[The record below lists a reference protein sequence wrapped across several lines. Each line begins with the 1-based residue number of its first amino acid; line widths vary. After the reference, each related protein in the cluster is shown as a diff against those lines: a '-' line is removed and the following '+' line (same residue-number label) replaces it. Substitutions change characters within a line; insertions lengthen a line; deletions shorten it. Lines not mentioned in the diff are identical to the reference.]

1 MEETLVVNL
10 YGAPGSGKSTGA
22 AYIFAKLKMLGI
34 NCELI
39 TEFAKDKVWENN
51 LEVFNNQLY
60 ILGKQSFKISRVL
73 GKVDVIITDAPL
85 YNNMLYL
92 PKEQEHLFDAYK
104 KIISDFS
111 SKYDNFHYYIERVKP
126 YNPNGRHQ
134 TEEESDKIGKK
145 FKEKLLKNS
154 IPIYSVNGD
163 INGYDSIIENIVNHF
178 KN

>member
-1 MEETLVVNL
+1 MKETLVVNL

-60 ILGKQSFKISRVL
+60 ILGKQSFKTSRVL

-85 YNNMLYL
+85 FNNMLYL
-92 PKEQEHLFDAYK
+92 PEDQKHLFNAYK
-104 KIISDFS
+104 LIISDFS
-111 SKYDNFHYYIERVKP
+111 SKYDNFHYFIKRVKP
-126 YNPNGRHQ
+126 YNPNGRYQ
-134 TEEESDKIGKK
+134 TEEQSDKIGTDL
-145 FKEKLLKNS
+145 KEQLLKNS
-154 IPIYSVNGD
+154 IPVYTKDGD
-163 INGYDSIIENIVNHF
+163 TAGYEEIIKDILYPR
-178 KN
+178 